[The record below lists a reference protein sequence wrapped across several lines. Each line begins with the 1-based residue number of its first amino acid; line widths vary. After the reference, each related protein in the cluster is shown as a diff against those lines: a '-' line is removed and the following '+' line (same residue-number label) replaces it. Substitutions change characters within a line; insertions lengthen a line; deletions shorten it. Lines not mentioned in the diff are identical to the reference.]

1 MATYQILYWHDI
13 PVQVRAGGRRDRVSR
28 ELPPRFQVA
37 IDNAAM
43 AAGLT
48 GTDAYLEGFVW
59 GEAQEREG
67 SPEGVVEAVT
77 AELDKQY
84 ETIDWRGTA
93 VVITNQKLGEQNN
106 GQ

>member
-13 PVQVRAGGRRDRVSR
+13 PIQVRAGGRRDRVSR

-67 SPEGVVEAVT
+67 SPEEVAEAVG

-84 ETIDWRGTA
+84 ETIDWKGTA
-93 VVITNQKLGEQNN
+93 VFLQSPK
-106 GQ
+106 